1 MPRKIKS
8 QSEITATIDFE
19 SGRKWTNARALCLWN
34 SRVAQKRPMGVPRAR
49 AAIERGNDRLVY
61 SLSAKETVAESKGGG
76 DKSTPEITV
85 GIYWSKE

>member
-1 MPRKIKS
+1 M
-8 QSEITATIDFE
+8 
-19 SGRKWTNARALCLWN
+19 
-34 SRVAQKRPMGVPRAR
+34 AQKRPMGVPRAR

-85 GIYWSKE
+85 GIYWSK